1 MQYQEFVQRVQSKA
15 GLSSHEEALHTIKTT
30 LATLGERLY
39 RTERQKLA
47 AQLPTELK
55 GLLSERVS
63 AEATRQDVDRF
74 PLEEFYNRVSARLDI
89 SYDQAAGQSQAVAS
103 VLQQAVSPDQIRAVK
118 DTLSA
123 DYETLFTG
131 GSQGT

>member
-15 GLSSHEEALHTIKTT
+15 DLSSHEEALHTINTI

-39 RTERQKLA
+39 RTERQKLT
-47 AQLPTELK
+47 AQLPAELK
-55 GLLSERVS
+55 GFLSERMTG
-63 AEATRQDVDRF
+63 EATRQDIDRF

-89 SYDQAAGQSQAVAS
+89 SYDQAAEQSQAVMS

-123 DYETLFTG
+123 DYET
-131 GSQGT
+131 